1 MHTRNCRHACACM
14 HTSAHRQCA
23 CTCIHTGTQIQTHIH
38 TCMCMTYV
46 PTCYIH
52 TSAHVHTRVCIVCV
66 HNTGTCKICAML
78 PNFIRGHHKTH
89 VNVSV
94 CVYVRAYQQRWTHP
108 PSPSSAAP
116 ALFLGSHVS
125 LREHV
130 KCPMHLWGLPINAP
144 TTCRCGLVSPKARV
158 R

>member
-1 MHTRNCRHACACM
+1 MHVHACTHLHIGNM
-14 HTSAHRQCA
+14 HVHA
-23 CTCIHTGTQIQTHIH
+23 HTGTLTHTHH
-38 TCMCMTYV
+38 TCACVCLTHLHVIYMHVYT
-46 PTCYIH
+46 PLH
-52 TSAHVHTRVCIVCV
+52 THVHARVCIVCM

-78 PNFIRGHHKTH
+78 PNFIRGHYKTH
-89 VNVSV
+89 VSVSV
-94 CVYVRAYQQRWTHP
+94 CVYVRAHQQRWTHP

-130 KCPMHLWGLPINAP
+130 KCPMHLWGLPISAP
-144 TTCRCGLVSPKARV
+144 TTCRCGLISPKARV